1 MVQHEVKKYRQ
12 TLISYGK
19 ELWFILLLAQIQSFN
34 DKKVKGCK
42 FPRRSEMW
50 NSCYTDKI
58 IYHCIH
64 SDKTIIITLQFMQT
78 KVEVPSRLRL

>member
-1 MVQHEVKKYRQ
+1 MVRHEVKKYTK
-12 TLISYGK
+12 TLISCEK
-19 ELWFILLLAQIQSFN
+19 ALWFFVVVSTNQTFN

-58 IYHCIH
+58 IYYCIH
-64 SDKTIIITLQFMQT
+64 TNKTIIITLQFI
-78 KVEVPSRLRL
+78 